1 MKKIIPV
8 ILFNLLF
15 LRYEFA
21 FAQMDSIVS
30 QSVWRTF
37 KVHLPANYDAKKQYP
52 LVINLHGLNSN
63 ATQQE
68 LLSQFNAVANKYQF
82 IVVYPNAKGGSWVIN
97 TNSDVD
103 FISQLIDTV
112 RKKYACNACLFATG
126 MSQGGFLTYKL
137 ACSLPQKL
145 KAIAVVSGNIA
156 QNLQNNCTI
165 SGGLPILHFHGTT
178 DPLVGFNG
186 SIGIPSVPN
195 TINWLVNQNKCSTTP
210 VITNLPNTNMAD
222 STTAE
227 SYTYSNGT
235 NGSSVTFYKINKGG
249 HTWPGGIPIPIFGFT
264 SMDINAS
271 ELMGTFFSKHC
282 TITNHLSTLA
292 SQKIS
297 AFPNPFTNRIHIK
310 NAAGSEVYTLHSI
323 YGKLLFTGTNIEQ
336 HDFSSLTQGIY
347 FLTVKNTTG
356 QQIIQLTK
364 Q

>member
-8 ILFNLLF
+8 ILFNLLL
-15 LRYEFA
+15 LRCEFA

-37 KVHLPANYDAKKQYP
+37 KVHLPSNYDAKKQYP

-68 LLSQFNAVANKYQF
+68 LLSQFNNVANTHQF

-112 RKKYACNACLFATG
+112 RKNYSCNTCLFAMG

-145 KAIAVVSGNIA
+145 KAIGVVSGNIS

-165 SGGLPILHFHGTT
+165 SGGLPILHFHGTS

-186 SIGIPSVPN
+186 TIGIPSVPN
-195 TINWLVNQNKCSTTP
+195 TINWLVNQNKCNTTP
-210 VITNLPNTNMAD
+210 TITNLPNTNMAD

-227 SYTYSNGT
+227 SYSYSNGT

-282 TITNHLSTLA
+282 TSANHLSIVI
-292 SQKIS
+292 KENIS
-297 AFPNPFTNRIHIK
+297 AFPNPFTSRISIK
-310 NAAGSEVYTLHSI
+310 NATGSEIYTLHTML
-323 YGKLLFTGTNIEQ
+323 GKRVFTGENIEQ
-336 HDFSSLTQGIY
+336 QDFSLFAQGIY
-347 FLTVKNTTG
+347 ALTVKNATG
-356 QQIIQLTK
+356 QHIILVTK
-364 Q
+364 Y

>member
-8 ILFNLLF
+8 ILFNLLL
-15 LRYEFA
+15 LRCEFG

-37 KVHLPANYDAKKQYP
+37 KVHLPINYDAKKQYP

-68 LLSQFNAVANKYQF
+68 LLSQFNTVANTQQF

-112 RKKYACNACLFATG
+112 RKNYSCNACLFAMG

-145 KAIAVVSGNIA
+145 KAIAVVSGNIS
-156 QNLQNNCTI
+156 QNLQNNFTI
-165 SGGLPILHFHGTT
+165 SGGLPILHFHGTS
-178 DPLVGFNG
+178 DPLVSFNG
-186 SIGIPSVPN
+186 TIGIPSVPN
-195 TINWLVNQNKCSTTP
+195 TINWLVNQNKCNTTP
-210 VITNLPNTNMAD
+210 AITNLPNTNISD

-227 SYTYSNGT
+227 SYTYSDGT

-264 SMDINAS
+264 NMDINAS
-271 ELMGTFFSKHC
+271 EIMGTFFSKNC
-282 TITNHLSTLA
+282 NATNEITSLEKQIIT
-292 SQKIS
+292 
-297 AFPNPFTNRIHIK
+297 AFPNPFIDKICIK
-310 NAAGSEVYTLHSI
+310 NNSDSNVYALYNALGKLVYT
-323 YGKLLFTGTNIEQ
+323 GGNIEQ
-336 HDFSSLTQGIY
+336 HDFSNLSEGIY
-347 FLTVKNTTG
+347 FLTIKNNSG
-356 QQIIQLTK
+356 QQTFKLTK